1 MVINTQ
7 NINKME
13 NEFKKP
19 ARHHDTS
26 NRFIIGVL
34 LIIAGLI
41 LIVKKSTV
49 LPEPLDYFID
59 DIIFSWQMLLIV
71 IGVITLTGS
80 DNKTPG
86 IVMISVGGFFL
97 IPELFTDFFRSF
109 NFFWPALFIVVGVVL
124 LMNSKRLVKKLDYS
138 TVNKADY
145 IDYVNIFSGAERQ
158 LITDNFQGG
167 KVTSI
172 FGGGEVDL
180 TRSSLAPG
188 DNVIEITCIFGGTTI
203 IVPESWNVVIEVT
216 PILGGFSDSR
226 KMRGD
231 VIRDNTRSLTIKGTV
246 IFGGGEIKSYR

>member
-1 MVINTQ
+1 
-7 NINKME
+7 ME
-13 NEFKKP
+13 NELKKT
-19 ARHHDTS
+19 ARNPETS
-26 NRFIIGVL
+26 NRLIIGVL

-41 LIVKKSTV
+41 LIVKKSTM
-49 LPEPLDYFID
+49 LPEPLDHFID

-109 NFFWPALFIVVGVVL
+109 NFFWPALFIVLGVVL
-124 LMNSKRLVKKLDYS
+124 LLNSKRLVKKLDFS

-158 LITDNFQGG
+158 LITENFQGG
-167 KVTSI
+167 KITSI

-203 IVPESWNVVIEVT
+203 IVPDSWNVVIEVT

-231 VIRDNTRSLTIKGTV
+231 VIRDNTRSLTIRGTV
-246 IFGGGEIKSYR
+246 IFGGGEIKSYK